1 MYEVERRSALQT
13 LSSEMSV
20 CVNNSYEKDDL
31 IKSWLLEHLINAKC
45 VDGLLQRK
53 IEKWE

>member
-1 MYEVERRSALQT
+1 MYEVEWRSALQT

-20 CVNNSYEKDDL
+20 CVNISYEKDDL

-45 VDGLLQRK
+45 VDGLLRRK
-53 IEKWE
+53 IEK